1 MIDQE
6 MDSPIP
12 ERLDRLERLARPA
25 DIEQALAAIVATT
38 RREWMSAQPSAQAP
52 DDTTVK
58 RARFAHPLIRFA
70 LDAKRSTAW
79 RLRVG
84 RQAWIQ
90 SVVQFAELD
99 RTPEGTS

>member
-6 MDSPIP
+6 MDLPVP
-12 ERLDRLERLARPA
+12 KRGGRLARPA

-38 RREWMSAQPSAQAP
+38 RREWMSREPASPVP
-52 DDTTVK
+52 DETVVK

-70 LDAKRSTAW
+70 LDAKRSTTW
-79 RLRVG
+79 RARIG

-90 SVVQFAELD
+90 SVVQLAESD
-99 RTPEGTS
+99 RTSEGTS